1 MPACRG
7 FRELTDSI
15 FFTFKTHK
23 DAACK
28 CGNFREAISYI
39 HLARFAS
46 SVPHT
51 SPQMSLFFPWFPILS
66 QFHFFLWI
74 IYQLIIKLFCFLC
87 CTLAP
92 QPDLKQFQ
100 MVRITRISLKHITP
114 DVILRN
120 LIKPPTTCL
129 VSHWLLSDVEKSKPW
144 KLRPR
149 KHWSRKC
156 SLCITRKA
164 LRLLVLLLCKQFWF
178 MPAMIIFILARAL
191 RQNVNDDKLT
201 KSKPTLQA
209 PHLRVEK
216 SISFKL
222 CSGIYLFL
230 KVIETTLVFVNIAKY
245 FFSTRKSLQRSNA
258 GFLLTPNIKTG
269 TNCRARLLT
278 KFEFEGFFLLR
289 IFR

>member
-7 FRELTDSI
+7 FRELIDSI
-15 FFTFKTHK
+15 FFTFKTRK

-28 CGNFREAISYI
+28 CGNFREFISYM

-46 SVPHT
+46 SVYHT
-51 SPQMSLFFPWFPILS
+51 IAPNVTVLS
-66 QFHFFLWI
+66 VVSYSQSISFFLWI

-100 MVRITRISLKHITP
+100 MVRITRISLKHIIP

-149 KHWSRKC
+149 KHWSRK
-156 SLCITRKA
+156 A
-164 LRLLVLLLCKQFWF
+164 LRLLVLLLWKQF
-178 MPAMIIFILARAL
+178 
-191 RQNVNDDKLT
+191 
-201 KSKPTLQA
+201 S
-209 PHLRVEK
+209 
-216 SISFKL
+216 L
-222 CSGIYLFL
+222 CFPWSCDPLDGQMSQ
-230 KVIETTLVFVNIAKY
+230 TM
-245 FFSTRKSLQRSNA
+245 S
-258 GFLLTPNIKTG
+258 
-269 TNCRARLLT
+269 
-278 KFEFEGFFLLR
+278 
-289 IFR
+289 